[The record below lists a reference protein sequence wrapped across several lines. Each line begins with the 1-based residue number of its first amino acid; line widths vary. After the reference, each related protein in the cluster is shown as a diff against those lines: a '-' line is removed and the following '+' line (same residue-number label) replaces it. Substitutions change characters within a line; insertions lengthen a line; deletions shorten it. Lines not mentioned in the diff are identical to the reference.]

1 MMRKIYILL
10 VGIIFSYNFLVG
22 QVTISM
28 SSVTVNSGQQAM
40 VDITVNGWTNILVAQ
55 FSINYDSLVLQY
67 GNSTNFSNS
76 LPGLSA
82 ANVSGPNNVAV
93 KNGQMTFSWSDPDGT
108 GKTLPN
114 GTRLFTIVFNAI
126 GANGTSSEIFTSGS
140 PRAIEIV
147 NSNFMELNLINNR
160 GTVTIGGSG
169 PPPSTCV
176 DPTCNT
182 PNSLTLIGATVNA
195 QQGERVC
202 VPITVRNF
210 NMMQSGQGSITWDA
224 TILRYVESN
233 FPTTGGIP
241 GFSTSFNF
249 ANAGNGNARY
259 VWGNETPGSPLT
271 LPNNTQ
277 VVELCFDVLA
287 STGQG
292 CVRFSDM
299 PLATFWDDVNGE
311 IPVCYT
317 FGKVNI
323 GDDNNDDRVQILM
336 GNGSGNQGQIVC
348 VDITVRNFEDIFS
361 IENRYSWNPNQLR
374 FVRTEMYG
382 LTGLNASAFSTLPV
396 GSGNPNQLA
405 ISWNHPDRETRPDG
419 HRIYSICFELLCPD
433 NNNYTAQISVTGTS
447 EVTALVN
454 NQPASVP
461 ANITGG
467 NISVNCGA
475 PPDMCTL
482 TLGQITH
489 ASCRGAADGRA
500 VMTVTNAGAD
510 CVYQWRRG
518 NTIVQTGLVSSGTNL
533 MNVTAGTYDFE
544 VLCSGV
550 RRCIQTGIVINEP
563 AAITIP
569 IAGVVTNAGCGG
581 GGSINIS
588 ATTGGNGGFTYAW
601 TPDQGNTP
609 NPTDL
614 EEGIYTVTVTDSR
627 GCTAQASFT
636 VAKSIAP
643 LALATVKTD
652 VRCNGENNG
661 TARVTVSG
669 GCPPHTFMWSIAGVT
684 GPMAENLEVGTY
696 TVTVSDAST
705 PANTQMISITINQPM
720 PLSVGTPAVTNAMT
734 PTSNDGRITITPAG
748 GTAPYMTVW
757 TGPTTISNNTTNAMN
772 LMPGTYSVIVTD
784 ANGCTAQTTGITVGS
799 GTAPMQAP
807 EVGMITVTSNFNGS
821 QIRCNGESNGVISGT
836 IARGTYP
843 IEVTLRRGNQSLN
856 TITVTGPNFMFSN
869 LPAGDYMVELKNTTG
884 SVTRAITITQP
895 RRLGGVATTSCS
907 NRNEESGSISINMN
921 NTGTAPYDFNWSGI
935 PNNSNRIDNLS
946 EGFYNVTISDANDC
960 QQIISN
966 IEIKS
971 CNIDGACYTGLDI
984 ITPNGDNFNDVFVIN
999 CVEDFPSDLTIFD
1012 RWGRQVYTQINYD
1025 NTWKGEDQT
1034 MKDLRE
1040 GAYIWVLT
1048 INFGQR
1054 RTEVYRNTITLLKQ

>member
-1 MMRKIYILL
+1 
-10 VGIIFSYNFLVG
+10 
-22 QVTISM
+22 M
-28 SSVTVNSGQQAM
+28 SSVTVNTGQQAM
-40 VDITVNGWTNILVAQ
+40 VDVTVNGWTNILAAQ

-67 GNSTNFSNS
+67 GNCTNFTTA

-82 ANVSGPNNVAV
+82 VNVSGPNGVGV
-93 KNGQMTFSWSDPDGT
+93 KNGQMTFSWSDQEGT

-126 GANGTSSEIFTSGS
+126 GANGTSSEVFTSS
-140 PRAIEIV
+140 TPRVIEIV
-147 NSNFMELNLINNR
+147 NSNFMELNLVNNR
-160 GTVTIGGSG
+160 GTVTIGGGG

-176 DPTCNT
+176 DPMCNN
-182 PNSLTLIGATVNA
+182 PNSLTLIGATVSA
-195 QQGERVC
+195 EQGERVC

-210 NMMQSGQGSITWDA
+210 NMMQSGQGSITWDN
-224 TILRYVESN
+224 TILRYVEAV

-241 GFSTSFNF
+241 GFNTSFNF
-249 ANAGNGNARY
+249 ANAGNGNVRY

-271 LPNNTQ
+271 LPDNSQ
-277 VVELCFDVLA
+277 VLELCFDVLA

-323 GDDNNDDRVQILM
+323 GSGGTDDRVQILM

-361 IENRYSWNPNQLR
+361 IENRYSWDPTQLR

-382 LTGLNASAFSTLPV
+382 LTGLNASAFQTLPV
-396 GSGNPNQLA
+396 GSSNPNQLA
-405 ISWNHPDRETRPDG
+405 VSWNHPDRENRADG

-433 NNNYTAQISVTGTS
+433 NNNYTAQISVTGSS

-467 NISVNCGA
+467 TINVNCGTV
-475 PPDMCTL
+475 PDMCTL
-482 TLGQITH
+482 TLGQVTH
-489 ASCRGAADGRA
+489 ASCRGAANGAA

-518 NTIVQTGLVSSGTNL
+518 ATIVQTGLVSSGTNL
-533 MNVTAGTYDFE
+533 RDAIAGTYDFE

-550 RRCIQTGIVINEP
+550 RSCIQTGIVINEP

-569 IAGVVTNAGCGG
+569 VAGVVTNAGCSG
-581 GGSINIS
+581 GGSINITGTS
-588 ATTGGNGGFTYAW
+588 GGNGGFVFAW
-601 TPDQGNTP
+601 TPNQGNTA
-609 NPTDL
+609 NL
-614 EEGIYTVTVTDSR
+614 MNLGEGTYTVTVTDSR

-636 VAKSIAP
+636 VAENIAP
-643 LALATVKTD
+643 LALSSVKTD
-652 VRCNGENNG
+652 VRCNGESNG
-661 TARVTVSG
+661 TARITVSG
-669 GCPPHTFMWSIAGVT
+669 GCPPHSFMWSIGGVT
-684 GPMAENLEVGTY
+684 GPMVENLAAGTY

-705 PANTQMISITINQPM
+705 PANTQTVSVTINQPM
-720 PLSVGTPAVTNAMT
+720 LLNVGTPAITNAMT
-734 PTSNDGRITITPAG
+734 PTSNDGRITITPTG
-748 GTAPYMTVW
+748 GTAPYMTAW
-757 TGPTTISNNTTNAMN
+757 TGPSTIPNNTTNAGN
-772 LMPGTYSVIVTD
+772 LMPGTYSVVVTD
-784 ANGCTAQTTGITVGS
+784 ANGCTAQSTGITLGS
-799 GTAPMQAP
+799 GAAPMVAP
-807 EVGMITVTSNFNGS
+807 EVGTLSVTSNFNGS

-843 IEVTLRRGNQSLN
+843 IVVTLRRGNQALN
-856 TITVTGPNFMFSN
+856 TLTVTQANFMFSN
-869 LPAGDYMVELKNTTG
+869 LPAGDYVVELSNTTG
-884 SVTRAITITQP
+884 TVMRAINITQP
-895 RRLGGVATTSCS
+895 RRLAGTATTACT

-921 NTGTAPYDFNWSGI
+921 NTGTSPYDFNWSGI
-935 PNNSNRIDNLS
+935 PDNSNRVENLA

-960 QQIISN
+960 QQIITN

-971 CNIDGACYTGLDI
+971 CNIDGACYTALDI

-999 CVEDFPSDLTIFD
+999 CVEDFPADLTIFD

-1025 NTWKGEDQT
+1025 NTWKGEDQS
-1034 MKDLRE
+1034 MRDLRE

-1048 INFGQR
+1048 VNFGQG
-1054 RTEVYRNTITLLKQ
+1054 RTEVYTGTVTLLRQ